1 MTNPPARI
9 PAPGRKI
16 GSLADLKGV
25 QKELAAQQARQ
36 AEATRLAALEKARR
50 DAEQQAHHN
59 LFVQAAG
66 QVNRL
71 KTTPRAALNPAP
83 PAPLPKQQKLDDQ
96 AVLKE
101 SLSDEFDVSTLLEVD
116 DQMSYRQPGIGADV
130 LKKLRKGHWSIQ
142 AQLDLHGARRE
153 QAREQ
158 LGAFLREATRL
169 GLRCVRVVH
178 GKGLGSPGK
187 TPVLKGRVQG
197 WLVQKKEVLAF
208 VQAKVSDGGAGALVV
223 LLAAGT

>member
-1 MTNPPARI
+1 M
-9 PAPGRKI
+9 
-16 GSLADLKGV
+16 
-25 QKELAAQQARQ
+25 
-36 AEATRLAALEKARR
+36 
-50 DAEQQAHHN
+50 
-59 LFVQAAG
+59 
-66 QVNRL
+66 
-71 KTTPRAALNPAP
+71 
-83 PAPLPKQQKLDDQ
+83 PKQQKLDDQ
-96 AVLKE
+96 AVLCE

-130 LKKLRKGHWSIQ
+130 LRKLRKGQWSIQ

-153 QAREQ
+153 EAREQ

-223 LLAAGT
+223 LLQAG

>member
-1 MTNPPARI
+1 MTGHPTPR
-9 PAPGRKI
+9 RKLS
-16 GSLADLKGV
+16 SLAELKGI
-25 QKELAAQQARQ
+25 QKELAALQARN
-36 AEATRLAALEKARR
+36 AEAARLAALEKARQ

-59 LFVQAAG
+59 LFAMAAG
-66 QVNRL
+66 RVNRL
-71 KTTPRAALNPAP
+71 KTTPRAALQPAP
-83 PAPLPKQQKLDDQ
+83 PPPLPKQQKLDDQ
-96 AVLKE
+96 AALKE

-208 VQAKVSDGGAGALVV
+208 VQAKVSDGGAGALVL
-223 LLAAGT
+223 LLAAAPSKS